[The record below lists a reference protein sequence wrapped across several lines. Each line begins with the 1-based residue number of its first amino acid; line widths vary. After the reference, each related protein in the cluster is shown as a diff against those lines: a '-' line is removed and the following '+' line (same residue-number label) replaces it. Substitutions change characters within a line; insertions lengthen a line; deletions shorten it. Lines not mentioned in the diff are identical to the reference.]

1 MNKETSSTSIM
12 FRLGY
17 LGLLPFALSL
27 ICIVTGASLFGLT
40 GEEMFISYSVV
51 ILSFLSGVLWGNGID
66 HSVDKISRNALLL
79 SNLFA
84 VMTWGVLLLSR
95 QNIALALILLAIG
108 YFLVWFSERAVR
120 VAEKERKP
128 AGYKILRARLTTS
141 VVIMHCIALIA

>member
-1 MNKETSSTSIM
+1 MSNGRSSMSIM
-12 FRLGY
+12 FKLGY
-17 LGLLPFALSL
+17 LGLVPFALSL
-27 ICIVTGASLFGLT
+27 ICIVTGARLFGLT

-95 QNIALALILLAIG
+95 QNVALALVLLGFG

-120 VAEKERKP
+120 IAEKERKP
-128 AGYKILRARLTTS
+128 VGYKILRARLTTS
-141 VVIMHCIALIA
+141 VIVMHCIALIA

>member
-1 MNKETSSTSIM
+1 M
-12 FRLGY
+12 
-17 LGLLPFALSL
+17 
-27 ICIVTGASLFGLT
+27 
-40 GEEMFISYSVV
+40 
-51 ILSFLSGVLWGNGID
+51 LWGNGID

-120 VAEKERKP
+120 IAEKERKP

>member
-1 MNKETSSTSIM
+1 MNKATSSTSIM

-95 QNIALALILLAIG
+95 QNTALALILLAIG

-120 VAEKERKP
+120 IAEKERKP